1 MYSVGMARWMQ
12 PNSQMEKMK
21 MKPYYFFILIIA
33 AAILVLPACDQSQ
46 TGTDKVMNKVDDAL
60 DRRPGEKVRDA
71 AEDIGSELEDAG
83 GEIKESVKDVTN

>member
-1 MYSVGMARWMQ
+1 
-12 PNSQMEKMK
+12 

-33 AAILVLPACDQSQ
+33 ATILVLPACDQPQ

-71 AEDIGSELEDAG
+71 TEDLGNELEDAG
-83 GEIKESVKDVTN
+83 GEIKESVKDATN